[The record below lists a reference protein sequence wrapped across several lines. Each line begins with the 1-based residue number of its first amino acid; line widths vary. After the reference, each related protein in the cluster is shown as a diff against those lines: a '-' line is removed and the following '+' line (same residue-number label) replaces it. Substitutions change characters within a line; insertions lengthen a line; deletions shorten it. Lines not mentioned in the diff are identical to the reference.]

1 MAARESMPYDR
12 FEDEL
17 TIKAVAVEHKNY
29 LLVQQNVRVVISSN
43 ETAKLKAANNSLK
56 NPQCN

>member
-1 MAARESMPYDR
+1 MPYDR

-29 LLVQQNVRVVISSN
+29 LLVQQNVRFVFSSN
-43 ETAKLKAANNSLK
+43 ELAKLKAANNSLK
-56 NPQCN
+56 NPQSI